1 MAFITAETRSD
12 IIALVVTMLNRAPDS
27 ALLDT
32 LVTASTSGKSLAEVA
47 DMIAATAE
55 FTEANGASQTAKEYA
70 TAALDRA
77 FQGATVTADLR
88 TAAIDLAVT
97 YLNDGMT
104 KAGLASVIN
113 DFLALPST
121 LANADF
127 GNIAAAYANKNTVAE
142 YYVLDADLGD
152 QTVAEL
158 AAAIASVTDDAA
170 SVTTATAAADTTAST
185 VTAEPG
191 KTLTLTT
198 GVDALTAG
206 AGNDTINGVLQ
217 VAAGAAATGTTTSP
231 GDVVNGGE
239 GTDTFNLSVAGN
251 AGGAFTL
258 QAVQLNNVEN
268 LLVTNFDLN
277 AAATTIDTALMTGVT
292 KVGLGASSATG
303 GTTFTGMTAIKD
315 AQMAN
320 GSADLTLTYSAG
332 TTGTAD
338 VQNLSLSAV
347 SAGTFTANGLETVAV
362 TNSLTANKLTNIAGS
377 TLKAITVTGDQNF
390 TMTGTNATATI
401 DASANTGKT
410 SLVVSAAAA
419 TLAARSRWV
428 RATILW
434 TSAHRLTFLI
444 RFKAEQA
451 QILLRSPQPALLM
464 AEPPLLRLLSSAV
477 WWI

>member
-55 FTEANGASQTAKEYA
+55 FTAENSASQTAKEYA

-113 DFLALPST
+113 DFLALPTT

-198 GVDALTAG
+198 AAETITGG
-206 AGNDTINGVLQ
+206 AGNDTI
-217 VAAGAAATGTTTSP
+217 AAVVTVTGTATTGTTLLP
-231 GDVVNGGE
+231 GDNVV
-239 GTDTFNLSVAGN
+239 DRKSV
-251 AGGAFTL
+251 
-258 QAVQLNNVEN
+258 V
-268 LLVTNFDLN
+268 
-277 AAATTIDTALMTGVT
+277 
-292 KVGLGASSATG
+292 
-303 GTTFTGMTAIKD
+303 
-315 AQMAN
+315 
-320 GSADLTLTYSAG
+320 
-332 TTGTAD
+332 
-338 VQNLSLSAV
+338 
-347 SAGTFTANGLETVAV
+347 
-362 TNSLTANKLTNIAGS
+362 
-377 TLKAITVTGDQNF
+377 
-390 TMTGTNATATI
+390 
-401 DASANTGKT
+401 
-410 SLVVSAAAA
+410 
-419 TLAARSRWV
+419 
-428 RATILW
+428 
-434 TSAHRLTFLI
+434 
-444 RFKAEQA
+444 
-451 QILLRSPQPALLM
+451 
-464 AEPPLLRLLSSAV
+464 
-477 WWI
+477 

>member
-27 ALLDT
+27 ALLDE

-55 FTEANGASQTAKEYA
+55 FTAENSASQTAKEYA

-198 GVDALTAG
+198 
-206 AGNDTINGVLQ
+206 
-217 VAAGAAATGTTTSP
+217 
-231 GDVVNGGE
+231 
-239 GTDTFNLSVAGN
+239 
-251 AGGAFTL
+251 
-258 QAVQLNNVEN
+258 
-268 LLVTNFDLN
+268 
-277 AAATTIDTALMTGVT
+277 
-292 KVGLGASSATG
+292 
-303 GTTFTGMTAIKD
+303 
-315 AQMAN
+315 
-320 GSADLTLTYSAG
+320 
-332 TTGTAD
+332 
-338 VQNLSLSAV
+338 AV
-347 SAGTFTANGLETVAV
+347 SASTPVVSVKVWPATSTTAA
-362 TNSLTANKLTNIAGS
+362 
-377 TLKAITVTGDQNF
+377 D
-390 TMTGTNATATI
+390 
-401 DASANTGKT
+401 
-410 SLVVSAAAA
+410 VVSAAAF
-419 TLAARSRWV
+419 AAVSV
-428 RATILW
+428 AASLVTEAI
-434 TSAHRLTFLI
+434 A
-444 RFKAEQA
+444 AA
-451 QILLRSPQPALLM
+451 
-464 AEPPLLRLLSSAV
+464 SSASV
-477 WWI
+477 DPPSSLVIEKYSAASARFWNDFAMSPRSALVLFVVSFK